1 VKVGA
6 GCGFP
11 RIPATIPD
19 SYAEDVTAELEGYA
33 VKVACVG
40 PPPADRVRRAAG
52 VSDVELDGQVLRC
65 RVCGS
70 FQPFLEALRGYEVL
84 SLTSAADA
92 PKRRIR
98 PPRPASHKEE
108 S

>member
-1 VKVGA
+1 M
-6 GCGFP
+6 
-11 RIPATIPD
+11 
-19 SYAEDVTAELEGYA
+19 TAELETYG
-33 VKVACVG
+33 VKVVCVG

-52 VSDVELDGQVLRC
+52 VSDVEIDGQVLRC

-70 FQPFLEALRGYEVL
+70 FQPFLEALRGYEVI

-92 PKRRIR
+92 PTTTD
-98 PPRPASHKEE
+98 PAPRPASHKEE